1 MFQLPINTQG
11 RTLKPNK
18 LLWYLHSLDATQNDG
33 RLGRLINHS
42 RGGANVLTK
51 VIEIEGCPHLCF
63 IAARGIKK
71 GEELQYDYGDR
82 RRAIVNTFPWLL
94 S

>member
-1 MFQLPINTQG
+1 MFKLPINTQG

-71 GEELQYDYGDR
+71 GKNFSTTMGTDAE
-82 RRAIVNTFPWLL
+82 P
-94 S
+94 